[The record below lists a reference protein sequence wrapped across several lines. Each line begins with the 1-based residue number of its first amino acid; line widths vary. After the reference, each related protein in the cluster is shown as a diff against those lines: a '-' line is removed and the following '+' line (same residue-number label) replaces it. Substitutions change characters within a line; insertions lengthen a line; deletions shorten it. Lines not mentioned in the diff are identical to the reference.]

1 MDMNP
6 AVRNPF
12 LKRKN
17 RTMLTRRRFGVITG
31 GVLASFALG
40 GAGFGRVVARQ
51 ANDGRLTA
59 RPRTDIKT
67 SSNKQGPL
75 GLGRTRDA
83 ILQLPVTASRAPLP
97 LLVMFHGGNGSAAG
111 VLGRLGSAPG
121 DAGVAVLA
129 PDSRGSSWSE
139 TRSGF
144 GPDISFVNRALEHVF
159 ETVAIDARRLAIGG
173 FSDGAT
179 YALALGLINGDLF
192 PWVLA
197 FSPAVLVA
205 GTPHGTPRIFIS
217 HGDADPVLPIDR
229 CSRRIVPSLRS
240 RGYDV
245 TYREFAGAHEIPAD
259 IATSGMKWVTGS
271 SSLQSR

>member
-1 MDMNP
+1 MI
-6 AVRNPF
+6 
-12 LKRKN
+12 
-17 RTMLTRRRFGVITG
+17 TRRHFGVITG
-31 GVLASFALG
+31 GALASFALG
-40 GAGFGRVVARQ
+40 GAGSGRMLARP

-59 RPRTDIKT
+59 RPRSDLK
-67 SSNKQGPL
+67 SSSKNQGPL
-75 GLGRTRDA
+75 GLDRTRDA
-83 ILQLPVTASRAPLP
+83 ILQLPGTATDTPLP
-97 LLVMFHGGNGSAAG
+97 LLVMFHGGNGSAEG

-129 PDSRGSSWSE
+129 PNSRGSSWSE
-139 TRSGF
+139 TRSGY
-144 GPDISFVNRALEHVF
+144 GPDLSFLDRALKRVF
-159 ETVAIDARRLAIGG
+159 ETVAIDAGRIAIGG

-192 PWVLA
+192 SRVIA

-229 CSRRIVPSLRS
+229 CSRRIVPELRS

-245 TYREFAGAHEIPAD
+245 TYREFTGAHEIPMD
-259 IATSGMKWVTGS
+259 IASAGIKWVTGA